1 MMGLTDRFE
10 PWARRYQRAPVP
22 PVTEQEAAPAAT
34 ADAEDE
40 PEPART
46 GRFARRSTPTDPARP
61 TDRRAAGTTR
71 G

>member
-10 PWARRYQRAPVP
+10 PWARRFQRAPVRP
-22 PVTEQEAAPAAT
+22 ATEQEAAPADT
-34 ADAEDE
+34 EYE
-40 PEPART
+40 PEPGPARIA
-46 GRFARRSTPTDPARP
+46 RFARRSTLTDPARP